1 MGWHTVGA
9 RWPRRSIGTMQTVV
23 QTNGLTKSYK
33 NVRALDGI
41 DLEVDSGEIF
51 GLVGP
56 EGSGRTTFVRILM
69 GLLRPT
75 SGRARVVGY
84 NATEAAYQAHRLV
97 GYVPHRP
104 VLPPRLTTG
113 EFLDRVAS
121 FRRTEVDTAWRR
133 ELIGLLELDTTERL
147 GELSDPEILAVT
159 LVSVLQKDPDLLI
172 VDDLVESMGP
182 LAWALPT
189 IFGAQQ
195 SRGGAVLFT
204 SGRFDECT
212 ELADRVA
219 LIDRGRLVA
228 VDSLR
233 NLRKKGRHRIE
244 LVFSRPVDQSVLA
257 SAPGVLGAMVQGTVG
272 RVLVAGPVEPLLD
285 VAHDHG
291 VVDVVHHRSGPEELI
306 LDLAAQPRVAS

>member
-1 MGWHTVGA
+1 
-9 RWPRRSIGTMQTVV
+9 MQTVV
-23 QTNGLTKSYK
+23 QTNGLTRSYK
-33 NVRALDGI
+33 DVLALDGI

-51 GLVGP
+51 GLIGP

-69 GLLRPT
+69 GLIRPT

-84 NATEAAYQAHRLV
+84 NATDAAYQAHRLV

-113 EFLDRVAS
+113 EFLDRVAA

-133 ELIGLLELDTTERL
+133 ELINLMELDTTERL
-147 GELSDPEILAVT
+147 GELSRAEILAVT

-172 VDDLVESMGP
+172 VDDISEAMGP

-204 SGRFDECT
+204 SDRFDECA

-219 LIDRGRLVA
+219 LLDHGRLVA

-233 NLRKKGRHRIE
+233 NLRKKGRHRVE
-244 LVFSRPVDQSVLA
+244 LVFSRQVDRAVLA
-257 SAPGVLGAMVQGTVG
+257 RAPGVLGAMVQGSVA
-272 RVLVAGPVEPLLD
+272 RVLVSGSVEPLLD
-285 VAHDHG
+285 IAHDHG
-291 VVDVVHHRSGPEELI
+291 VVDVVHHSSGPAELI
-306 LDLAAQPRVAS
+306 FDLTAQSHGADR

>member
-1 MGWHTVGA
+1 
-9 RWPRRSIGTMQTVV
+9 MQTVV
-23 QTNGLTKSYK
+23 QTNGLTRSYK
-33 NVRALDGI
+33 NVPALDGI
-41 DLEVDSGEIF
+41 DLQIDSGEIF
-51 GLVGP
+51 GLIGP
-56 EGSGRTTFVRILM
+56 PGSGRTTFVRILM
-69 GLLRPT
+69 GLIRPT

-84 NATEAAYQAHRLV
+84 NATDAAYQAHRLV

-121 FRRTEVDTAWRR
+121 FRRTEVDTNWRR
-133 ELIGLLELDTTERL
+133 ELIGLLELDTTEHL
-147 GELSDPEILAVT
+147 GELSDAEILAVA

-172 VDDLVESMGP
+172 VDDIAESMGP

-189 IFGAQQ
+189 IFGSQQ

-204 SGRFDECT
+204 SGRFDECA

-219 LIDRGRLVA
+219 LLDRGHLVA

-244 LVFSRPVDQSVLA
+244 LVFSRPVDQAVLA
-257 SAPGVLGAMVQGTVG
+257 SAPGVVGAIVQGTVA
-272 RVLVAGPVEPLLD
+272 RVLVSGPDEALLD
-285 VAHDHG
+285 LAHDHG

-306 LDLAAQPRVAS
+306 LDLTSRTRGAGR